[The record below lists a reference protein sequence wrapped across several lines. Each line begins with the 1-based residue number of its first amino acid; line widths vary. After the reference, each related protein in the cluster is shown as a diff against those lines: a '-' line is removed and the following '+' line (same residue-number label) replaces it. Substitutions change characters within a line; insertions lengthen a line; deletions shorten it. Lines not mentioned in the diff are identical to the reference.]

1 MSEANGPDKSLLRW
15 QESELEE
22 ETEKRVLE
30 AFREGWKTGEGL
42 KVEAGRRTFV
52 VPPEDSSVPEKP
64 AEGHTK
70 DDWQG
75 AILRA
80 EFLRDLFL
88 GNYGEFDPRLIEI
101 SRA

>member
-15 QESELEE
+15 QEGGELYEAEE
-22 ETEKRVLE
+22 RVLK

-42 KVEAGRRTFV
+42 VVEDGRMIFA
-52 VPPEDSSVPEKP
+52 VPPEGSSAPEKP
-64 AEGHTK
+64 AEEHTA

-80 EFLRDLFL
+80 DFLRDLFL
-88 GNYGEFDPRLIEI
+88 GNYGKFDPRLIEI